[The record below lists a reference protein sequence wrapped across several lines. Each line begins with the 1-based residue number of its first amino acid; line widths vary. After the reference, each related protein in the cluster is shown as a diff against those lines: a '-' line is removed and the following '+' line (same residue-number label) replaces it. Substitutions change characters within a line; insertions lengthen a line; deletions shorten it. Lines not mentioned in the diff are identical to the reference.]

1 MMREHMHFRNVSN
14 VCSQIVASEMQTS
27 LRLSAFCRGWLWL
40 NADSG
45 GPPERLFS
53 GTEIGLPFGRRAFR
67 CIAEREPCLANG
79 VFIDALAKENRSRR
93 AQKDAQIEEE
103 RGVPRIP

>member
-1 MMREHMHFRNVSN
+1 MHFRSVERAFADR
-14 VCSQIVASEMQTS
+14 CPEMQTL

-53 GTEIGLPFGRRAFR
+53 GAEIGLPFGRRAFR
-67 CIAEREPCLANG
+67 RIAEREPCLANG
-79 VFIDALAKENRSRR
+79 VLIDAFAKENRSRR